1 MRGPHDHSNAIA
13 LMEIPIGG
21 RCGGGTSCT
30 CVGTDHH
37 QVGRTRCEHHNY
49 HGGADIHGRSG
60 GRGEEDAC
68 DAVDRTNDPLTR
80 AAKNAW
86 AAPPATP
93 ESALAVTEFQKVA
106 LVEVGYLESRT
117 RPETPEPVRGAVRA
131 YTTAIYAAVDAVTR
145 GTPAA
150 DRVNDVKE
158 AGAQID
164 KACG

>member
-1 MRGPHDHSNAIA
+1 MTTATQSPLWRYRLVVGAAAVLAVLA
-13 LMEIPIGG
+13 LVLTIIRWAAPAVNTTITTAAPTYTED
-21 RCGGGTSCT
+21 R
-30 CVGTDHH
+30 V
-37 QVGRTRCEHHNY
+37 
-49 HGGADIHGRSG
+49 AAAKK
-60 GRGEEDAC
+60 DAC